1 MGHFGDVLPSQSIGM
16 ALEKLH
22 LTQQK
27 INRGVFSK
35 SFKVSILEPDLV
47 LTGIP
52 DRNKK
57 QSRSAENA
65 ELIS

>member
-1 MGHFGDVLPSQSIGM
+1 M